1 MIKKKQKLGLN
12 VVLIFLVIFL
22 VSCGKQETD
31 WAGTIKEVDGVVV
44 VKNPLEPIYGEEAF
58 SLEEELVIGEAE
70 RSEEYMFQSIYMLD
84 VSDIGDIYDLDF
96 KAQHVKV
103 FNQNGKYLRT
113 IGRPGQGP
121 GELFFPRS
129 VDYTSY
135 DEVVVGTA
143 NNITYFSPEG
153 EYLKSLPLTNA
164 PRGTSIKI
172 DSDGNIFGLSSF
184 RDLGVYELRKY
195 DPEFSQLYSY
205 DSSPHPPEE
214 LQRTGKMDPFF
225 NALKWDI
232 INGNQIVCG
241 YPGEGY
247 ILKIYDSSANLIR
260 KIEKKYIQREITEKD
275 LEEEKTKLPPDLR
288 ENVTAPKY
296 FPPYRDLKADDEGRT
311 YVYTYERVPDS
322 DKYYYD
328 IFDPEG
334 RYILKVPLMTRFWIL
349 KNKLYSIEEDEEGYQ
364 YIKRYRII
372 WGF

>member
-1 MIKKKQKLGLN
+1 MNKRPKYGLGLL
-12 VVLIFLVIFL
+12 LILFVIFL
-22 VSCGKQETD
+22 VSCSKQETE
-31 WAGTIKEVDGVVV
+31 WAGTIKEVAGVVV

-70 RSEEYMFQSIYMLD
+70 GSEEYMFRSIYALD
-84 VSDIGDIYDLDF
+84 VSDIGDIYVLDF
-96 KAQHVKV
+96 KAQHILV
-103 FNQNGKYLRT
+103 FNQEGKYLRT
-113 IGRPGQGP
+113 VGRPGQGP
-121 GELFFPRS
+121 GELFVPRS
-129 VDYTSY
+129 VDYTSF

-153 EYLKSLPLTNA
+153 EYLKSILLA
-164 PRGTSIKI
+164 KVPRGTSIKI
-172 DSDGNIFGLSSF
+172 DSDGNTFGLSSF

-195 DPEFSQLYSY
+195 DQEFNELFSFEC
-205 DSSPHPPEE
+205 SPHPPEE
-214 LQRTGKMDPFF
+214 LQRTGKIDPFF

-241 YPGEGY
+241 YPGKGY

-275 LEEEKTKLPPDLR
+275 LEEEKNKLPPDLR

-311 YVYTYERVPDS
+311 YVYTYERAPES
-322 DKYYYD
+322 AKCYYD
-328 IFDPEG
+328 IFDAEG

-364 YIKRYRII
+364 YLKRYRII